1 MPQKVADALLERQA
15 QEQEPYKISIGGLA
29 TRVLA
34 LCGGERLTLIGIDR
48 DGVGDALRA
57 RPEGGRSALLL
68 ECGTLN
74 AEAILDDLIDDL
86 ADLAFAR
93 FPHWYGRGEMGLDEL
108 IAFANSDPH
117 VSAPWLRAAAKR
129 AAAGYVPRFRRTAK
143 QFEFAQ
149 LMRAVDSR
157 NPVLI
162 AEIDTVAP
170 ERAAPV
176 IAALDWCLG
185 QDASVVV
192 ALAARPPAIAPYDRV
207 LYGALDVVRDVTPA
221 EARFIVSRSRAHHAS
236 AIEQRLEATLRRDP
250 ELGPLFSCN
259 EVVPIEGFGLQPRVD
274 LLWREGCVVVELDGP
289 EHQADP
295 NFANDRHRDYELL
308 VSGYLVLRITNDQ
321 AETDLQ
327 HAIERIRAVVRF
339 RRTMG
344 LNYR

>member
-1 MPQKVADALLERQA
+1 MHGRATPHPASREGAA
-15 QEQEPYKISIGGLA
+15 QVTIGGVA
-29 TRVLA
+29 VRIIA
-34 LCGGERLTLIGIDR
+34 LRGGERLTLIGIDR

-57 RPEGGRSALLL
+57 HPEASRSALLL
-68 ECGTLN
+68 ESAARN

-93 FPHWYGRGEMGLDEL
+93 FPQWYGRGEMTVDEM
-108 IAFANSDPH
+108 IAFAKSDPN

-143 QFEFAQ
+143 QFEFLQ
-149 LMRAVDSR
+149 LMQAVDTC

-162 AEIDTVAP
+162 ADIDPVAP

-176 IAALDWCLG
+176 IAALEWCASQG
-185 QDASVVV
+185 ASVV
-192 ALAARPPAIAPYDRV
+192 ATLAARPPATAPYDRV

-221 EARFIVSRSRAHHAS
+221 QTRFIASRSRAHYAS
-236 AIEQRLEATLRRDP
+236 AIEQRVEAALRRDP
-250 ELGPLFSCN
+250 ELGPLFSSN
-259 EVVPIEGFGLQPRVD
+259 EIVPIEGFGLQPRAD
-274 LLWREGCVVVELDGP
+274 LLWREGRVVVELDGP
-289 EHQADP
+289 EHQSDP

-321 AETDLQ
+321 VETDLQ
-327 HAIERIRAVVRF
+327 HAIEKIRAVVRF

-344 LNYR
+344 LN

>member
-1 MPQKVADALLERQA
+1 MHWHAT
-15 QEQEPYKISIGGLA
+15 PYPASREGATQVTIGGVA
-29 TRVLA
+29 ARVLA
-34 LCGGERLTLIGIDR
+34 LRGGERLTLIGIDR

-57 RPEGGRSALLL
+57 HLEGGRSALLL
-68 ECGTLN
+68 ESAAQN
-74 AEAILDDLIDDL
+74 AEAILDDMIDDL

-93 FPHWYGRGEMGLDEL
+93 FPRWYGRGEMTIDEL
-108 IAFANSDPH
+108 LALAKSDPH
-117 VSAPWLRAAAKR
+117 VSAPWLRAAAKL

-143 QFEFAQ
+143 QFEFVQ
-149 LMRAVDSR
+149 LMRAVDAC

-162 AEIDTVAP
+162 ADIDPIAP

-176 IAALDWCLG
+176 IAALEWCAG
-185 QDASVVV
+185 QDTSVVV
-192 ALAARPPAIAPYDRV
+192 ALVARPPAVAPYDRV

-221 EARFIVSRSRAHHAS
+221 QARFIASRSRAHYAS
-236 AIEQRLEATLRRDP
+236 TIEQRVEAALRRDP

-274 LLWREGCVVVELDGP
+274 LLWREGRVVVELDGP

-295 NFANDRHRDYELL
+295 NFAKDRHRDYELL

-321 AETDLQ
+321 VETDLQ
-327 HAIERIRAVVRF
+327 HAIEKIRAVVRF